1 MFSFHVF
8 GRKVFY
14 LRFKNTH
21 GLLHV
26 LHVFSCTR
34 NICANSLTMPCHT
47 PAPAHTPLRASTPL
61 HVAPHPPSPP
71 RPALFPS
78 SSTVYYTVLIIR
90 RRTAVAARSKKSSIP
105 RAEKAHATRS
115 CAVSA
120 ALTEKS
126 SAQHGVRSALWLES
140 ARSKHLGRWGAAVSV
155 NYAID
160 SCEVRRTASVEA
172 RISGDISFQWGCTW
186 ASP

>member
-1 MFSFHVF
+1 MYLAGKYSTCVSRIHMDYYMFYM
-8 GRKVFY
+8 Y
-14 LRFKNTH
+14 LVAREISAQIA
-21 GLLHV
+21 L
-26 LHVFSCTR
+26 
-34 NICANSLTMPCHT
+34 PCHAMPHT
-47 PAPAHTPLRASTPL
+47 RACSHSATRLYASSRRTAPPL
-61 HVAPHPPSPP
+61 PP